1 MAPVSLRAYLL
12 YRIGLRVV
20 IAFFITLIAVP
31 LAGLGRIPFS
41 QLVLA
46 AALSSLSGGIV
57 ALAVTALAKNK
68 VEGFGVLKVLQG
80 AQALPLVAWFVPA
93 AYWRMAVGEGYW
105 VVGGGFGG
113 ESAYSCPAH
122 QPLSK
127 VPGPYLI
134 RRSTP
139 SLLLDTKRL
148 FC

>member
-105 VVGGGFGG
+105 GYWVVGL
-113 ESAYSCPAH
+113 AAN
-122 QPLSK
+122 L
-127 VPGPYLI
+127 LI
-134 RRSTP
+134 LALLISHFRK
-139 SLLLDTKRL
+139 SLART
-148 FC
+148 